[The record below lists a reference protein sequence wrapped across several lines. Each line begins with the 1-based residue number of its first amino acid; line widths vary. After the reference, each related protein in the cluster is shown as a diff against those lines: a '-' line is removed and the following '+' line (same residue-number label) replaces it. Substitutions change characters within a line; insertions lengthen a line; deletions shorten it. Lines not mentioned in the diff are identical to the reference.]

1 MDVNGEDEVEGG
13 FVGQRLFGREICFDT
28 ENERPK
34 NGLCC
39 WKRMTNGVCIVNVS
53 NEKKEEARKGTWKKG
68 GQRNDFRKQKLKG
81 FSFVRISKEK
91 LFSSKAFSD
100 DV

>member
-1 MDVNGEDEVEGG
+1 MDVNGEDEGEGG

-53 NEKKEEARKGTWKKG
+53 NEKKDEGLGKRVVNEMIFANK
-68 GQRNDFRKQKLKG
+68 N
-81 FSFVRISKEK
+81 
-91 LFSSKAFSD
+91 
-100 DV
+100 

>member
-1 MDVNGEDEVEGG
+1 MARTKARGI
-13 FVGQRLFGREICFDT
+13 FVGQRLFGREICFDI

-53 NEKKEEARKGTWKKG
+53 NGKKDEAKEGTLWVVNEMIFANK
-68 GQRNDFRKQKLKG
+68 N
-81 FSFVRISKEK
+81 
-91 LFSSKAFSD
+91 
-100 DV
+100 